1 MTDKER
7 QREMDFIIGS
17 LARITASTEA
27 QAQANTDAHTQHT
40 TRLDRLERV
49 AKLMISA
56 GMRARRQM
64 REQDTRINALID
76 SQVHTE
82 EISRRNSEKM
92 AVLIDTTSQL
102 AEIVRQLAGGQS
114 GNSKL

>member
-64 REQDTRINALID
+64 REQDTRINILID
-76 SQVHTE
+76 SQIRTE
-82 EISRRNSEKM
+82 ER
-92 AVLIDTTSQL
+92 IDTQKGRKT
-102 AEIVRQLAGGQS
+102 
-114 GNSKL
+114 